1 MRAIGPPWDTV
12 PNALG
17 GHIGTRPKVGL
28 SPGRPVKA
36 HGMRIEPAPS
46 LPSASGTRPAASAAA
61 LPPLEP
67 PGVVSGSHG
76 LRVIPYS
83 GLSVTPFQPN
93 SGDVVWTG
101 STAPL
106 RRSAATA
113 EPSSSH
119 GPAGS
124 IAREPRRVGQPRAG
138 YASLTATGTPSSAP
152 IGAPLLPAL
161 RGGAGLGQ
169 RALGVDEAERVV
181 VIGLDA
187 RQQRFEDLDR
197 RQAPLA
203 ERSQEL
209 TRGQDVAHA

>member
-1 MRAIGPPWDTV
+1 MTSSSSAASVTVRAIGPAWETV

-17 GHIGTRPKVGL
+17 GHSGTRPKVGL
-28 SPGRPVKA
+28 SPGNPLKP

-67 PGVVSGSHG
+67 PGVMAGSHG
-76 LRVIPYS
+76 LRVMPYS

-93 SGDVVWTG
+93 SGDVVWPT

-124 IAREPRRVGQPRAG
+124 IAREPRRSGQPRVG
-138 YASLTATGTPSSAP
+138 NASLIA
-152 IGAPLLPAL
+152 
-161 RGGAGLGQ
+161 
-169 RALGVDEAERVV
+169 
-181 VIGLDA
+181 
-187 RQQRFEDLDR
+187 
-197 RQAPLA
+197 
-203 ERSQEL
+203 
-209 TRGQDVAHA
+209 

>member
-1 MRAIGPPWDTV
+1 MGGGSAVQSRGSGSHMTSSSSAASVTVRAIGPAWETV

-17 GHIGTRPKVGL
+17 GHIGTRPNVGL
-28 SPGRPVKA
+28 SPGRPVKP

-67 PGVVSGSHG
+67 PGVVSGSQG

-93 SGDVVWTG
+93 SGEVVWPG

-124 IAREPRRVGQPRAG
+124 IAREPRRVGQPRARN
-138 YASLTATGTPSSAP
+138 ASLTATGTPSSAP
-152 IGAPLLPAL
+152 SGVPA
-161 RGGAGLGQ
+161 RQRSSEARACGQ
-169 RALGVDEAERVV
+169 RALGVDA
-181 VIGLDA
+181 G
-187 RQQRFEDLDR
+187 
-197 RQAPLA
+197 
-203 ERSQEL
+203 
-209 TRGQDVAHA
+209 